1 MGLCGHFSFILSL
14 RETERRK
21 SGVFIKSLVH
31 LQKTSDNFSV
41 KQFLFLVKKGLN
53 AEFLDAVSDLE
64 GSFVA
69 GDYFKARSSPR

>member
-14 RETERRK
+14 RETVRRN

-31 LQKTSDNFSV
+31 RSKNVRQ
-41 KQFLFLVKKGLN
+41 LFFQHFPLSAKKGLN
-53 AEFLDAVSDLE
+53 GEFPADVSELE

-69 GDYFKARSSPR
+69 GDNIKA